1 MDHENNSDKKSYRK
15 KRVRKRRSQP
25 DSSSESQPVRFEQI
39 ETDEGTKTV
48 EVRRRRRRRTK
59 QPKKEKEKK
68 LKLYKKLILFSIPSL
83 IIIILGH
90 YFFMITWIGGQG
102 FRKNVSNKVS
112 EIIDQK
118 VDFGE
123 FSLNGL
129 NLRSKKVK
137 VHSLPKNSLLLN
149 GNLELLQ
156 TRLSPLSFI
165 TKDWSMSNIQALEGK
180 LLFGDDRF
188 DLANR
193 NTHLNEG
200 DANEGPYKAGI
211 GLDSSPDTFNF
222 NRFWI
227 EDCDLDWQIKHS
239 ETFSFIDGANVTFS
253 EISSSGFNVDFKGG
267 DFVIPLWPDLKIQS
281 VSGTVKEG
289 NYIVNQSK
297 FGVSQNGE
305 VTLSGSISLDRK
317 AEYKFS
323 SALTNVDTNDVLS
336 SGWGEFFEGFLDG
349 GIKISGNLLGEESME
364 AEGRFSGSDIKF
376 FKNPILEFLSQ
387 SLSEPSFNQIRID
400 NLNFQFFRDLNL
412 LEISGLSGDSLPL
425 IKFND
430 GKIKISNNN
439 SCEGTVNIQVDSKVL
454 ELVDPNVK
462 KFFKIENDYAS
473 GAIVFSGSNR
483 DLKVSFG
490 SITN

>member
-15 KRVRKRRSQP
+15 KRIRKRRSQS

-83 IIIILGH
+83 IIIILGY

-193 NTHLNEG
+193 KRHLNEV
-200 DANEGPYKAGI
+200 DANEALYKAGI
-211 GLDSSPDTFNF
+211 G
-222 NRFWI
+222 RF
-227 EDCDLDWQIKHS
+227 QPGY
-239 ETFSFIDGANVTFS
+239 F
-253 EISSSGFNVDFKGG
+253 
-267 DFVIPLWPDLKIQS
+267 
-281 VSGTVKEG
+281 
-289 NYIVNQSK
+289 
-297 FGVSQNGE
+297 
-305 VTLSGSISLDRK
+305 
-317 AEYKFS
+317 
-323 SALTNVDTNDVLS
+323 
-336 SGWGEFFEGFLDG
+336 
-349 GIKISGNLLGEESME
+349 
-364 AEGRFSGSDIKF
+364 
-376 FKNPILEFLSQ
+376 
-387 SLSEPSFNQIRID
+387 
-400 NLNFQFFRDLNL
+400 
-412 LEISGLSGDSLPL
+412 
-425 IKFND
+425 
-430 GKIKISNNN
+430 
-439 SCEGTVNIQVDSKVL
+439 
-454 ELVDPNVK
+454 
-462 KFFKIENDYAS
+462 
-473 GAIVFSGSNR
+473 
-483 DLKVSFG
+483 
-490 SITN
+490 